1 MLKNTIKKLG
11 IVYTA
16 TGWITLS
23 LSIFVYLLVRILD
36 YLLFL
41 LTQEKVTFFLKSASL
56 FDNYWIAKYF
66 YYNDLIIGCSLMMF
80 ITGIAMT
87 SGILIFEVL
96 KIYWW
101 KRRNKKLV
109 ISSL

>member
-41 LTQEKVTFFLKSASL
+41 LTREEVAFFLKSASL
-56 FDNYWIAKYF
+56 FDNY
-66 YYNDLIIGCSLMMF
+66 
-80 ITGIAMT
+80 
-87 SGILIFEVL
+87 
-96 KIYWW
+96 
-101 KRRNKKLV
+101 
-109 ISSL
+109 